1 MEYFRQAIFFS
12 VVDTDKLCTKYMK
25 NKLSSGGL
33 LTSSS
38 FFYQSGNQ
46 ILIISRVLAWCAPV
60 EGEKPVVGHFMA
72 TACHQA

>member
-1 MEYFRQAIFFS
+1 MHEIYEEQAQFRWP
-12 VVDTDKLCTKYMK
+12 
-25 NKLSSGGL
+25 